1 MGALTTSITNC
12 WKDSLRV
19 VMKTAQLVYSIICDD
34 VRIEMG
40 NKLSLMG
47 LFENIFLSA
56 FPSALLKFAI
66 VNHWIGD
73 GQFETRVK
81 ILAPDRKEIV
91 VSVPSKFAI
100 ENNGYADN
108 VTFFTNVSFD
118 RSGTH
123 IVQIYIDGNIAAERP
138 LYVHHVP
145 APPGSVN

>member
-1 MGALTTSITNC
+1 
-12 WKDSLRV
+12 
-19 VMKTAQLVYSIICDD
+19 MKTAKLVYSIICDD

-47 LFENIFLSA
+47 IFENIFFQA

-66 VNHWIGD
+66 VNHWVGN
-73 GQFETRVK
+73 GQFETHVK
-81 ILAPDRKEIV
+81 ILAPDRKELV
-91 VSVPSKFAI
+91 LSAPSKFVI
-100 ENNGYADN
+100 ESNGYADN

-123 IVQIYIDGNIAAERP
+123 LVQIYIDGNIAAERP

-145 APPGSVN
+145 APPATVN

>member
-1 MGALTTSITNC
+1 MKS
-12 WKDSLRV
+12 
-19 VMKTAQLVYSIICDD
+19 MKTAKLVYSVTCDD
-34 VRIEMG
+34 VRLEMG

-47 LFENIFLSA
+47 LFENIFFQS

-66 VNHWIGD
+66 VNHWIGN
-73 GQFETRVK
+73 GQFETHVK
-81 ILAPDRKEIV
+81 ILSPDRKEIV
-91 VSVPSKFAI
+91 VSAPSKFVI

-123 IVQIYIDGNIAAERP
+123 LVQIYIDGNIAAERP

-145 APPGSVN
+145 APPATVN

>member
-1 MGALTTSITNC
+1 MKT
-12 WKDSLRV
+12 V
-19 VMKTAQLVYSIICDD
+19 KTAQLVYSIICDD
-34 VRIEMG
+34 VRLEMG

-47 LFENIFLSA
+47 LFENIFFQG

-73 GQFETRVK
+73 GQFETHVK

-145 APPGSVN
+145 PPPASVN